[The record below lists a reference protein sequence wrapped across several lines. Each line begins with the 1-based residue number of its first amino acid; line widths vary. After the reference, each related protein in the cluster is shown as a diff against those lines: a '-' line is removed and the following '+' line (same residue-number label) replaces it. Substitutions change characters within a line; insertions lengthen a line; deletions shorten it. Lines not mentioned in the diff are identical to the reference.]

1 MTVRRVQS
9 ACIALAVLAA
19 PLAFTSHGAA
29 QPRQAPPLPRAL
41 EPGVPQVEPAPF
53 GDEATP
59 PWVDLGDVPVPAW
72 ARSVEPN
79 RADAAF
85 YVEPGKLDGRRG
97 SAQLGARLPLFGT
110 KRGAGCQGRWLE
122 VGPFA
127 WICSDVADYSAQD
140 PSSPPLGSRPWLI
153 DGADVIRPRR
163 PGARPLPPLE
173 PTSPTD
179 DGLPYR
185 YFFAGASGAYAFSN
199 LQNALDDSPD
209 QELEQGF
216 AVAIVEEKRAHNEA
230 WGRTKKNRWVA
241 MRELVPARPFLFHGE
256 LVAAGKLDVAWV
268 TAEKASVFA
277 SEKADKATGTRVR
290 FEKLHVREEKG
301 TGDKVMLRVDDGTTP
316 AWVRARDVSRAR
328 LAQPPVEAGGDA
340 ATERWVDVDLN
351 QQTIVAYEGTKPVFA
366 SIVSTGKGPPKS
378 DFATPVGVHRIWVKI
393 FTTKMDNLEKED
405 VEKHYA
411 LEDVPW
417 VQFFD
422 KAVALHGAFWHR
434 DFGHIHSHGCVNLAP
449 LDARWLYAFTSPHL
463 PIGWSAVFP
472 TKGELG
478 TVVRVR

>member
-1 MTVRRVQS
+1 MTARRVRYAGIS
-9 ACIALAVLAA
+9 LAVIAV
-19 PLAFTSHGAA
+19 PLVFATHGAA
-29 QPRQAPPLPRAL
+29 QSRLPPAPQRPL
-41 EPGVPQVEPAPF
+41 EPGVAQVEPLPF
-53 GDEATP
+53 GDESLP
-59 PWVDLGDVPVPAW
+59 PWVDVGDVPVPGW
-72 ARSVEPN
+72 ARSVTPN
-79 RADAAF
+79 RTDAAF
-85 YVEPGKLDGRRG
+85 YTEPGKLDGRRG

-110 KRGAGCQGRWLE
+110 KRGGGCQGRWLE

-127 WICSDVADYSAQD
+127 WICSDVADYSGED
-140 PSSPPLGSRPWLI
+140 PSSPQLGSRPWLI

-163 PGARPLPPLE
+163 PGARALPPLE
-173 PTSPTD
+173 PSSPAD

-185 YFFAGASGAYAFSN
+185 YFFAGANGAYAYSN

-241 MRELVPARPFLFHGE
+241 MRELVPARSFLFHGE
-256 LVAAGKLDVAWV
+256 LVTDGKLDAAWV
-268 TAEKASVFA
+268 TVDKASVFA
-277 SEKADKATGTRVR
+277 SEKADKVTGSRVR
-290 FEKLHVREEKG
+290 FEKLSVREEKG
-301 TGDKVMLRVDDGTTP
+301 AGDKVMVRVEEG
-316 AWVRARDVSRAR
+316 AVSGWMRARDLSRAR
-328 LAQPPVEAGGDA
+328 LAPPPVEAGGEA
-340 ATERWVDVDLN
+340 ATERWIDVDLV
-351 QQTIVAYEGTKPVFA
+351 QQTLVAYEGTKPVFA

-422 KAVALHGAFWHR
+422 KAVALHGAFWHH

-463 PIGWSAVFP
+463 PIGWSAVYP
-472 TKGELG
+472 TKSELG